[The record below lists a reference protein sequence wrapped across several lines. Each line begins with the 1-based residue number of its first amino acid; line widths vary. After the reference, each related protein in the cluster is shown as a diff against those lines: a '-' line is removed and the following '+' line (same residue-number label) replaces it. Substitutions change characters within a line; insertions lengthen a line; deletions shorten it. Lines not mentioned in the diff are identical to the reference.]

1 MEIREMRKTDIAY
14 VIPIYLD
21 YYNNCEDGC
30 WTIEKAQRRINQVV
44 CMEDAYSLI
53 LENKGNV
60 IGFAMGYFKQYDD
73 IIGYTLEEILIAS
86 PYQHQGIGSWLLNE
100 LEHKVSEK
108 AHLYWN
114 YWLLT
119 MICMNITMEKLIII
133 RRQILFQEQSDCNK
147 FRFE

>member
-1 MEIREMRKTDIAY
+1 MEIREMRNI
-14 VIPIYLD
+14 
-21 YYNNCEDGC
+21 
-30 WTIEKAQRRINQVV
+30 
-44 CMEDAYSLI
+44 
-53 LENKGNV
+53 
-60 IGFAMGYFKQYDD
+60 IGF
-73 IIGYTLEEILIAS
+73 TLEEILIAS

-133 RRQILFQEQSDCNK
+133 RRQILFQEQSGCNK
-147 FRFE
+147 FRLCAQQRAINLTGANPVCEGLANQQ

>member
-1 MEIREMRKTDIAY
+1 MEIREMRNI
-14 VIPIYLD
+14 
-21 YYNNCEDGC
+21 
-30 WTIEKAQRRINQVV
+30 
-44 CMEDAYSLI
+44 
-53 LENKGNV
+53 
-60 IGFAMGYFKQYDD
+60 IGF
-73 IIGYTLEEILIAS
+73 TLEEILIAS

-133 RRQILFQEQSDCNK
+133 RRQILFQEQSGCNK
-147 FRFE
+147 FRFEELIGRYKFNNHVGTLFRKGSNKKY

>member
-1 MEIREMRKTDIAY
+1 MEIREMRNI
-14 VIPIYLD
+14 
-21 YYNNCEDGC
+21 
-30 WTIEKAQRRINQVV
+30 
-44 CMEDAYSLI
+44 
-53 LENKGNV
+53 
-60 IGFAMGYFKQYDD
+60 IGF
-73 IIGYTLEEILIAS
+73 TLEEILIAS

-133 RRQILFQEQSDCNK
+133 RRQILFQEQSGCHK
-147 FRFE
+147 FRFEELIGRDKFNNHVGTLFRKGS